1 MRDNNKQ
8 SIQFSLSEAAL
19 NRGLKEATRVPR
31 LIRSLNA
38 KLLNSNCIELSV
50 QVGVS
55 ALLATSFSVK
65 FELCECVH
73 DYSRSEIVIKPI
85 DNTIALALD
94 VLERLLPQYEKRDGK
109 YVFNMR
115 QALIRL
121 LSGSRMFGRPLLDV
135 IKITSAETAN
145 NEITIFAELTN

>member
-1 MRDNNKQ
+1 LRDKNNQ

-19 NRGLKEATRVPR
+19 NRGLNEATRTPR

-38 KLLNSNCIELSV
+38 KLLERNFIELNV

-55 ALLATSFSVK
+55 ALLATSFNVK

-73 DYSRSEIVIKPI
+73 DYSRSEIVIKPS
-85 DNTIALALD
+85 DNTIAMALNM
-94 VLERLLPQYEKRDGK
+94 LERFLPQYEKRDDK

-115 QALIRL
+115 RALIRL

-145 NEITIFAELTN
+145 NEITIFAELTD

>member
-19 NRGLKEATRVPR
+19 NRGLKEATRMPR
-31 LIRSLNA
+31 LIRTLNA
-38 KLLNSNCIELSV
+38 KLLNNNFVELNV

-55 ALLATSFSVK
+55 AVLATSFSVK

-73 DYSRSEIVIKPI
+73 DYSRSEIVIKPS
-85 DNTIALALD
+85 DNTIAMALNM
-94 VLERLLPQYEKRDGK
+94 LERFLPQYEKRNDK

-145 NEITIFAELTN
+145 NEIAIFAELTN

>member
-1 MRDNNKQ
+1 LRDKTIQ

-19 NRGLKEATRVPR
+19 NRGLTEATRVPR

-38 KLLNSNCIELSV
+38 KLLDGNFIELTV

-55 ALLATSFSVK
+55 AVLATGFSVR
-65 FELCECVH
+65 FELCECAH
-73 DYSRSEIVIKPI
+73 DYKRSEIVINPC
-85 DNTIALALD
+85 DNTVAMALN
-94 VLERLLPQYEKRDGK
+94 VLERFLPQYEKRDGK

-145 NEITIFAELTN
+145 NEITIFAELTT

>member
-1 MRDNNKQ
+1 MRDNSNQ
-8 SIQFSLSEAAL
+8 SIQFSFSEAAL

-38 KLLNSNCIELSV
+38 KLFDENIIELYV

-55 ALLATSFSVK
+55 AVLATSFSIK

-73 DYSRSEIVIKPI
+73 DYCRSEIVIKPS
-85 DNTIALALD
+85 DNTISLALD
-94 VLERLLPQYEKRDGK
+94 VLERFLPQYEKRDGK

-145 NEITIFAELTN
+145 NEIAIFAELTE